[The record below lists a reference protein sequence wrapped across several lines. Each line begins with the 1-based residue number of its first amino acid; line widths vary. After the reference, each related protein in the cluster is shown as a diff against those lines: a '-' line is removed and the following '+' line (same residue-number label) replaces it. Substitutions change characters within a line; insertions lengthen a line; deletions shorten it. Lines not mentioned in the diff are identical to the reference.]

1 MTRTSAGNT
10 GCCETG
16 AASASVG
23 LKKIAYILAELTPQL
38 VAIDRYER
46 RALSRRKFAIREL
59 DALRWFL
66 AKRTQIRQSFQSVKF
81 PVSRENGQSRGPTA
95 LLRHRVLTKEM
106 AARQELASLENPFAC
121 PPNYP
126 SEKFRYFSPESVIFD
141 WLSDWSRALI
151 RKRVQQKNGQKSL
164 LTMHAVVV

>member
-95 LLRHRVLTKEM
+95 LLRHRVLTKRNGCE
-106 AARQELASLENPFAC
+106 AGACQPENPSRVRRTTL
-121 PPNYP
+121 PKN
-126 SEKFRYFSPESVIFD
+126 SVISVPKASF
-141 WLSDWSRALI
+141 SIGFPIGRG
-151 RKRVQQKNGQKSL
+151 R
-164 LTMHAVVV
+164 